1 MRVNSTIR
9 RLALSGVLAALY
21 LALCYLDISF
31 GRYKITLAATVIYFV
46 SFCFG
51 SADCF
56 FVCFVGVFLDQL
68 LYGLTPTTLLWMLP
82 PLLRPILINPITYHY
97 GKKGIHM
104 EDKKILS
111 ISLIIISSLLVSAT
125 NSLVFYLD
133 SLIIGYPYKA
143 VLLDNILQAIITMG
157 TGVLEAF
164 LLFPLVKAIRK
175 ANLLPPLTWMNK
187 KEQND
192 EK

>member
-9 RLALSGVLAALY
+9 RLTLSGVLAALY

-51 SADCF
+51 PADCF

-104 EDKKILS
+104 EDKKILL

-133 SLIIGYPYKA
+133 SLIIGYPYKT

>member
-51 SADCF
+51 PADCF

-82 PLLRPILINPITYHY
+82 PLLRPILINPFTYHY

-175 ANLLPPLTWMNK
+175 ANLLPPIRIM
-187 KEQND
+187 
-192 EK
+192 

>member
-46 SFCFG
+46 SFCLG
-51 SADCF
+51 PADSF

>member
-51 SADCF
+51 PADCF

-111 ISLIIISSLLVSAT
+111 IILIIISSLLVSAT

>member
-51 SADCF
+51 PADCF

-68 LYGLTPTTLLWMLP
+68 LYGLAPTTLLWMLP

-157 TGVLEAF
+157 TGALEAF

>member
-51 SADCF
+51 PADCF

-111 ISLIIISSLLVSAT
+111 ISLIIISSLLFSAT

-157 TGVLEAF
+157 TGALEAF

>member
-46 SFCFG
+46 SLCFG
-51 SADCF
+51 PADCF

-187 KEQND
+187 KERND

>member
-46 SFCFG
+46 SFCLG
-51 SADCF
+51 PADCF

>member
-51 SADCF
+51 PADCF

-82 PLLRPILINPITYHY
+82 PLLRPILINPTTYYY

>member
-51 SADCF
+51 PADCF

-157 TGVLEAF
+157 TGVLEAI

-187 KEQND
+187 KERND

>member
-51 SADCF
+51 PADCF

-111 ISLIIISSLLVSAT
+111 ISLIIISSLLVSAA

-143 VLLDNILQAIITMG
+143 VLLDNILQAIITMA

-187 KEQND
+187 KERND

>member
-51 SADCF
+51 PADCF

-82 PLLRPILINPITYHY
+82 PLLRPILINPFTYHY

-133 SLIIGYPYKA
+133 SIIIGYPYKA

>member
-51 SADCF
+51 PADCF

-175 ANLLPPLTWMNK
+175 AKLLPPLTWMNK
-187 KEQND
+187 KERND

>member
-51 SADCF
+51 PADCF

-111 ISLIIISSLLVSAT
+111 ISLIIISSLLVS
-125 NSLVFYLD
+125 
-133 SLIIGYPYKA
+133 LIIGYPYKA

>member
-31 GRYKITLAATVIYFV
+31 GRYKITLAATVISFV

-51 SADCF
+51 PADCF

>member
-51 SADCF
+51 PADCF

-82 PLLRPILINPITYHY
+82 PLLRPILINPITYYY

-157 TGVLEAF
+157 TGVLEAL

>member
-51 SADCF
+51 QADCF

-111 ISLIIISSLLVSAT
+111 ISLIIVSSLLVSAT

-187 KEQND
+187 KERND

>member
-31 GRYKITLAATVIYFV
+31 GRYKITLAATVIYVV

-51 SADCF
+51 PADCF

>member
-1 MRVNSTIR
+1 
-9 RLALSGVLAALY
+9 
-21 LALCYLDISF
+21 
-31 GRYKITLAATVIYFV
+31 
-46 SFCFG
+46 
-51 SADCF
+51 
-56 FVCFVGVFLDQL
+56 
-68 LYGLTPTTLLWMLP
+68 
-82 PLLRPILINPITYHY
+82 
-97 GKKGIHM
+97 M

>member
-51 SADCF
+51 PADCF

-82 PLLRPILINPITYHY
+82 PLLRPILINPTTYYY

-187 KEQND
+187 KERND

>member
-51 SADCF
+51 PADCF

-133 SLIIGYPYKA
+133 SLIIGYP
-143 VLLDNILQAIITMG
+143 
-157 TGVLEAF
+157 
-164 LLFPLVKAIRK
+164 
-175 ANLLPPLTWMNK
+175 
-187 KEQND
+187 
-192 EK
+192 